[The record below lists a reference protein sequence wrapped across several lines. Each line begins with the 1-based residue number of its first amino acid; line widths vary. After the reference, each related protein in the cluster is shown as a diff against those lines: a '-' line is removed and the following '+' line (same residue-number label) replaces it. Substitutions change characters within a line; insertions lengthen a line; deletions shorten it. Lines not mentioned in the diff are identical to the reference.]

1 MDEREALRALKSG
14 SEEALSWFIERYA
27 AYAAAIINSI
37 VLPRSRRTTRR
48 RRSATFSSRSGAAPG
63 GWSPGT
69 SAAISPPSPAAAR
82 WTPCGAHKAALPLNE
97 DVLVLD
103 APGLDEILT
112 ERELRERTRRAV
124 DSMPEPDRE
133 IFWRRYYRCQSVD
146 EIARALDMNVNTV
159 KTRLRRGRERLRRT
173 LTKGMRTMEVKIT
186 ELMGALDP
194 PPEDAYPAPDTER
207 LREAVL
213 RKLGSHAAPQAMR
226 RRGVRR
232 TLLIAAVAAAA
243 LSITALAAAGG
254 FGWLRGR
261 DTAGLHRRRRAGGG
275 TRLRRRHRDRAHSRS
290 ALRRAGCAL
299 RLPRRRLRP
308 RPRPDGAEI
317 RAAKLSGGSG
327 RISHSIKS
335 APALYD
341 AASGRLLYEFHVSTS
356 EEQWRDGLTL
366 TIADILYNEREL
378 DVRCDGLD
386 LASAAEEDGIHTEI
400 PGLEG
405 AYVEFVR
412 LTGGALKVGISR
424 DMAAGEEYSFRP
436 YLLSAD
442 GSRYEAASGVRG
454 ITPLDP
460 LRRPRGWDEGETS
473 ATLVYTIPAPGAE
486 ELGGCTLCLRVVC
499 RDALRGTWEIPVELS
514 EGRGSPSSS
523 APTYATGISSMRT
536 CI

>member
-1 MDEREALRALKSG
+1 
-14 SEEALSWFIERYA
+14 
-27 AYAAAIINSI
+27 
-37 VLPRSRRTTRR
+37 
-48 RRSATFSSRSGAAPG
+48 
-63 GWSPGT
+63 
-69 SAAISPPSPAAAR
+69 
-82 WTPCGAHKAALPLNE
+82 
-97 DVLVLD
+97 
-103 APGLDEILT
+103 
-112 ERELRERTRRAV
+112 
-124 DSMPEPDRE
+124 
-133 IFWRRYYRCQSVD
+133 
-146 EIARALDMNVNTV
+146 
-159 KTRLRRGRERLRRT
+159 
-173 LTKGMRTMEVKIT
+173 MEVKIT

-194 PPEDAYPAPDTER
+194 PPEGAYPAPDTGR

-213 RKLGSHAAPQAMR
+213 RKLGSPAAPQAMR

-232 TLLIAAVAAAA
+232 TLLIAAAVAAA
-243 LSITALAAAGG
+243 LSVTALAAAGG
-254 FGWLRGR
+254 FGWLSGEIQP
-261 DTAGLHRRRRAGGG
+261 DFIDAVEPVEELVSAGGIEVELIAAQRYG
-275 TRLRRRHRDRAHSRS
+275 ERAVLYVSLADVSGLGRV
-290 ALRRAGCAL
+290 R
-299 RLPRRRLRP
+299 
-308 RPRPDGAEI
+308 DGAEI

-386 LASAAEEDGIHTEI
+386 LASAAEEDGIHAEI

-442 GSRYEAASGVRG
+442 GSRHEAASGVRG

-514 EGRGSPSSS
+514 EGEEPIELRADIRDGDKLYEDVRISLTPLCLRIECLDEAFIGYDPSDIPALTASLEGADGPIQASEPGMDWTAPIQPVDYNDPDGGFTAIWYARS
-523 APTYATGISSMRT
+523 AIDTASVTAIVIGDTRIE
-536 CI
+536 I

>member
-1 MDEREALRALKSG
+1 
-14 SEEALSWFIERYA
+14 
-27 AYAAAIINSI
+27 
-37 VLPRSRRTTRR
+37 
-48 RRSATFSSRSGAAPG
+48 
-63 GWSPGT
+63 
-69 SAAISPPSPAAAR
+69 
-82 WTPCGAHKAALPLNE
+82 
-97 DVLVLD
+97 
-103 APGLDEILT
+103 
-112 ERELRERTRRAV
+112 
-124 DSMPEPDRE
+124 
-133 IFWRRYYRCQSVD
+133 
-146 EIARALDMNVNTV
+146 
-159 KTRLRRGRERLRRT
+159 
-173 LTKGMRTMEVKIT
+173 MEVKIT

-213 RKLGSHAAPQAMR
+213 RKLGSPAAPQAMR

-232 TLLIAAVAAAA
+232 TLLIAAAVAAA
-243 LSITALAAAGG
+243 LSVTALAAAGG
-254 FGWLRGR
+254 FGWLSGEIQP
-261 DTAGLHRRRRAGGG
+261 DFIDAVEPVEELVSAGGIEVELIAAQRYG
-275 TRLRRRHRDRAHSRS
+275 ERAVLYVSLADVSGLGRV
-290 ALRRAGCAL
+290 R
-299 RLPRRRLRP
+299 
-308 RPRPDGAEI
+308 DGAEI
-317 RAAKLSGGSG
+317 RAAKLRGGSG

-341 AASGRLLYEFHVSTS
+341 ATSGRLLYEFHVSTS

-386 LASAAEEDGIHTEI
+386 LASAAEEDGIHAEI

-514 EGRGSPSSS
+514 EGEEPIELRADIRDGDKLYEDVRISLTPLCLRIDVPDGTAAGYDPSDIPALTASLEGADGPIQTSEPGMDWTAPIQPADYNNPDGSFTAIWYARS
-523 APTYATGISSMRT
+523 AIDTASVTAIVIGDTRIE
-536 CI
+536 I